1 MARHANERWE
11 LIEAGADRCVADG
24 TIHAAL
30 LMDLRD
36 RLDRLLRV
44 LECPRFAR
52 IPGALDDIV
61 SNTRRRRRPAAT
73 PK

>member
-1 MARHANERWE
+1 
-11 LIEAGADRCVADG
+11 
-24 TIHAAL
+24 
-30 LMDLRD
+30 MDLRD